1 MLHFCHRILLRSTM
15 SQHSHNNG
23 TPQGICYNYTMSL
36 QCRINADARKGIQGP
51 ADYVGQITKNA
62 I

>member
-1 MLHFCHRILLRSTM
+1 M

-36 QCRINADARKGIQGP
+36 QCRINADARKGIYIIALSYKCVYMEELLSSIMSQLCH
-51 ADYVGQITKNA
+51 I
-62 I
+62 